1 MMLYTNEIRQ
11 VRDCFFIKI
20 LEYNLIE
27 GIDKVYILESRLT
40 HMRIHIVVSRRSPT
54 ILLSLKK
61 PAGRLAGWVGGS

>member
-27 GIDKVYILESRLT
+27 GIDKVYI
-40 HMRIHIVVSRRSPT
+40 RRKQTYSYAYT
-54 ILLSLKK
+54 YCSK
-61 PAGRLAGWVGGS
+61 